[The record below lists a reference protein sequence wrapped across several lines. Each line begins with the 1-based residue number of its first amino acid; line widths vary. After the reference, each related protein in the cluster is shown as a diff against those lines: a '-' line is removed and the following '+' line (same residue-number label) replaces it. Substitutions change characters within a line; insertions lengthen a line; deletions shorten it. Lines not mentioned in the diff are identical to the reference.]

1 MDLIQFNLAAI
12 KCYTEAMI
20 TTPKSLNFGF
30 FGKFMLAV
38 LFLLLFLTPSFSFA
52 QTESNIG
59 FKPSNVWYSKSK
71 LEEGDA
77 IKIYTAVWNGSKNQ
91 FEGNITFYDKTVV
104 LGEKKISVSPENIGI
119 ASIDWKIT
127 AGDHAISAKMLN
139 TIIIKDN
146 KKEDILIENNETS
159 VTNESISKKIDSTSS
174 TNNLAIPDSILPF
187 SLSEIIN
194 YIKGKVPENVTKT
207 VTQSA
212 DKVDSWRESRSSS
225 IDNKLNS
232 IAKDQKVKRSI
243 YNGLSYIFDYKYL
256 FYGLVIAVV
265 LAVISFI
272 RKKIF

>member
-1 MDLIQFNLAAI
+1 
-12 KCYTEAMI
+12 MI
-20 TTPKSLNFGF
+20 TTPKSLNFEF
-30 FGKFMLAV
+30 FGKFILSI
-38 LFLLLFLTPSFSFA
+38 LFLFLFSIPSFSFA
-52 QTESNIG
+52 QTENNIG

-194 YIKGKVPENVTKT
+194 YIKGKIPESATET

-212 DKVDSWRESRSSS
+212 DKIDSWRESRSSS
-225 IDNKLNS
+225 IDKKLNS

-243 YNGLSYIFDYKYL
+243 YNGLLYIFNHKYL
-256 FYGLVIAVV
+256 FYGIIIVVV

-272 RKKIF
+272 RKRIF